1 MILSSWVWQPR
12 SLRQLVF
19 IAFFLIISPIGY
31 MLYKTSNV
39 LENQLQESY
48 RQTHMAL
55 QLSQQNNMFERLAE
69 DIVRSATQFRIVE
82 LPAIKER
89 LDEQI
94 ENFNN
99 QLSIQMFLAEQ
110 SQHRQRFEKLFLAV
124 QTNPLDESIDTLPQ
138 LARDQAEESYK
149 KMEAELN
156 SLQEKARLNRQALWW
171 QTSLLVLATLGLM
184 LFFST
189 AITRP
194 IAELISRIQAIG
206 RREDLPAAPIRGP
219 MEIVTLNNKILWLD
233 QHLQELEQMK
243 LNFIQHISHELK
255 TPLTT
260 LREGADLLSEEVPGL
275 LNKQQHH
282 VVSLIQ
288 TSSIN
293 LQTLIEQLLDYNRLQ
308 QSHQIELQP
317 VDIHKAIMK
326 AVTPLQLIISE
337 KSIQLTLPQTSHVI
351 QSDPGMLHR
360 ILGNLVSNAIYY
372 SSQNG
377 HVIIAARI
385 SGKKLILDV
394 ENNGSAIPSDDAEK
408 LFEPFYQGKKK
419 RTGPLKGTGI
429 GLSIAMEASKA
440 MHGKLTLHTN
450 KEGKIVFRLCLPLEP
465 I

>member
-48 RQTHMAL
+48 HQTHMAL

-99 QLSIQMFLAEQ
+99 QLSIQMFLSEQ

-149 KMEAELN
+149 KMEAELK

-219 MEIVTLNNKILWLD
+219 MEIVTLNNKIHWLD
-233 QHLQELEQMK
+233 QHLQQLEQMK

-260 LREGADLLSEEVPGL
+260 LREGADLLAEEVPGV

-394 ENNGSAIPSDDAEK
+394 ENNGSAIPSDDADK
-408 LFEPFYQGKKK
+408 LFEPFYQGKKR

>member
-1 MILSSWVWQPR
+1 MILSSRAWQPR

-55 QLSQQNNMFERLAE
+55 QLSQQNNRFERLAE
-69 DIVRSATQFRIVE
+69 DIVRSATQFRIVQ

-89 LDEQI
+89 LEEQI

-99 QLSIQMFLAEQ
+99 QLSVQMFLSEQ
-110 SQHRQRFEKLFLAV
+110 NQYRHRFEALFLAV
-124 QTNPLDESIDTLPQ
+124 QMDPLDEAIDTLPQ
-138 LARDQAEESYK
+138 LARDQAEESYR

-156 SLQEKARLNRQALWW
+156 NLQEQARINRQALWW

-184 LFFST
+184 LFFSA

-194 IAELISRIQAIG
+194 IAELIGRIQAIG

-233 QHLQELEQMK
+233 QHLQQLERAK
-243 LNFIQHISHELK
+243 LEFIQHISHELK

-260 LREGADLLSEEVPGL
+260 LREGADLLAEEIPGV

-288 TSSIN
+288 TGSIN

-308 QSHQIELQP
+308 QSHPIELQQ

-372 SSQNG
+372 TGQNG
-377 HVIIAARI
+377 HVVIASRI
-385 SGKKLILDV
+385 AGNKLVLDV
-394 ENNGSAIPSDDAEK
+394 ENNGSAIPSGDTEK
-408 LFEPFYQGKKK
+408 IFEPFYQGKKR

-429 GLSIAMEASKA
+429 GLSIAIEASKA

>member
-1 MILSSWVWQPR
+1 MILSSWAWQPR

-69 DIVRSATQFRIVE
+69 DIVRSATQFRIVQ

-99 QLSIQMFLAEQ
+99 LLSVHMFLTEQ
-110 SQHRQRFEKLFLAV
+110 NHHRRRFEALFLAV
-124 QTNPLDESIDTLPQ
+124 QTDPLDESIDTLPQ
-138 LARDQAEESYK
+138 LARDQAEESYR

-156 SLQEKARLNRQALWW
+156 SLQEQARINRQALWW
-171 QTSLLVLATLGLM
+171 QTTLLVLATLGLM

-206 RREDLPAAPIRGP
+206 RREDLPAVPIRGP

-233 QHLQELEQMK
+233 QHLQKLEQVK
-243 LNFIQHISHELK
+243 LEFIQHISHELK

-260 LREGADLLSEEVPGL
+260 LREGADLLAEEVPGA

-308 QSHQIELQP
+308 QAHSVELQH
-317 VDIHKAIMK
+317 VDIHKAIMD
-326 AVTPLQLIISE
+326 AVTPLQLIVSE
-337 KSIQLTLPQTSHVI
+337 KSIQLTLPETSHVI
-351 QSDPGMLHR
+351 RSDPGMLHR
-360 ILGNLVSNAIYY
+360 IIGNLVSNAIYY
-372 SSQNG
+372 TGNNG
-377 HVIIAARI
+377 HVIIASRI
-385 SGKKLILDV
+385 DEKALILDI
-394 ENNGSAIPSDDAEK
+394 ENNGSAIPSTDVEK
-408 LFEPFYQGKKK
+408 IFEPCYQVKKR

-429 GLSIAMEASKA
+429 GLSIAMEASRA

-450 KEGKIVFRLCLPLEP
+450 REGKIVFRLCLPLEP
-465 I
+465 K

>member
-1 MILSSWVWQPR
+1 MILSSWAWQPR

-19 IAFFLIISPIGY
+19 IAFFLIISPFGY

-69 DIVRSATQFRIVE
+69 DIVRSATQFRIVQ

-89 LDEQI
+89 MDEQI

-99 QLSIQMFLAEQ
+99 QLSVHMFLTEQ
-110 SQHRQRFEKLFLAV
+110 NQHRRRFEALFLAV
-124 QTNPLDESIDTLPQ
+124 QTDPLDESIDTLPQ
-138 LARDQAEESYK
+138 LARDQAEESYR

-156 SLQEKARLNRQALWW
+156 SLQEQARINRQALWL
-171 QTSLLVLATLGLM
+171 QTTLLVLATLGLM

-189 AITRP
+189 VITRP

-219 MEIVTLNNKILWLD
+219 KEIVTLNNKILWLD
-233 QHLQELEQMK
+233 EHLQKLEQVK
-243 LNFIQHISHELK
+243 LEFIQHISHELK

-260 LREGADLLSEEVPGL
+260 LREGADLLAEEVPGA
-275 LNKQQHH
+275 LNKQQQH

-288 TSSIN
+288 ASSIN
-293 LQTLIEQLLDYNRLQ
+293 LQRLIEQLLDYNRLQ
-308 QSHQIELQP
+308 QIHSIELQQ
-317 VDIHKAIMK
+317 VDIHQAIMD

-337 KSIQLTLPQTSHVI
+337 KSIRLTLPETSHVI
-351 QSDPGMLHR
+351 RSDPGMLHR
-360 ILGNLVSNAIYY
+360 IIGNLVSNAIYY
-372 SSQNG
+372 TNHNG
-377 HVIIAARI
+377 HVIITSRI
-385 SGKKLILDV
+385 YDKTLILDI
-394 ENNGSAIPSDDAEK
+394 ENNGSAIPSADVEK
-408 LFEPFYQGKKK
+408 IFEPFYQGKKR

-429 GLSIAMEASKA
+429 GLSIAMEASRA

-450 KEGKIVFRLCLPLEP
+450 SEGKIVFRLCLPLEP
-465 I
+465 K